1 MMTNDKQEINNIY
14 KDLYLEVSDLRKNV
28 YKDGQQIYESW
39 DPSTLR
45 EDFKEA
51 ALNFAYYVALRRRD
65 IRNLQLKLGNLGL
78 SSLGRLEGHVLS
90 TLDLVAYH
98 LAKSA

>member
-1 MMTNDKQEINNIY
+1 MTNDKQQINNIY

-28 YKDGQQIYESW
+28 YKDGQNIYASW

-65 IRNLQLKLGNLGL
+65 IRSLQLKLGNLGL
-78 SSLGRLEGHVLS
+78 SSLG
-90 TLDLVAYH
+90 
-98 LAKSA
+98 